1 MPSSSW
7 LIAQQSM
14 TSMGACLN
22 TLIKRHHSLPVSFKV
37 QEKVK
42 EWQGRLGSSLGLQIE
57 ELTGDTDINQDAGRA
72 ENADV
77 ICTTPEKFG
86 ESTQLHSAF
95 AHSAL
100 VGGIVGSAPEIL
112 ARAAL
117 RHFLENF
124 SACRR
129 FHHKAQ
135 DRPGWGQVPGRGMST
150 CLSRSRLHATRMQS
164 LATTVTES

>member
-1 MPSSSW
+1 M
-7 LIAQQSM
+7 
-14 TSMGACLN
+14 
-22 TLIKRHHSLPVSFKV
+22 

-42 EWQGRLGSSLGLQIE
+42 EWQERLGSNLGLQIE
-57 ELTGDTDINQDAGRA
+57 ELTGDTEIYQDAGRA

-95 AHSAL
+95 GEMYRCTQNSCSSSSTATFQD
-100 VGGIVGSAPEIL
+100 E
-112 ARAAL
+112 
-117 RHFLENF
+117 F

-135 DRPGWGQVPGRGMST
+135 DRPGWRQVPGRGMSM
-150 CLSRSRLHATRMQS
+150 CLSRSRLHATAMQS
-164 LATTVTES
+164 LVTADTAS